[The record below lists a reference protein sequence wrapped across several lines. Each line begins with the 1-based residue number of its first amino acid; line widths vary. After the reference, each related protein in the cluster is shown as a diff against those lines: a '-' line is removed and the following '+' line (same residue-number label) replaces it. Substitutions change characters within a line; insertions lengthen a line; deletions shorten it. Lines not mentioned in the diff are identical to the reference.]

1 MKALLIYPRYKWP
14 EIGQMQEPLGIL
26 YIASLLRQN
35 GLEVRFLDFTFEQT
49 LDRLKEAVNWA
60 DAVGMSFSSVLFSRA
75 VHILEK
81 IKAQRPELLVIAGGP
96 HPTADPEG
104 TLKSGFDYLVIG
116 EGEQSGLELFQALS
130 NGKDGKNLDGVWTRS
145 GDEIIKTPLRSF
157 IPDLDRIPFPAR
169 DLFDYQTYLKSGMS
183 QIGICLARGCPFQCR
198 FCKPMQDLIFGRKL
212 RKRSPAS
219 VAEEIEW
226 AEELTGH
233 SFFLFR
239 DDNLSSLGL
248 PWFREFRTELEKRR
262 LKIKFSGQ
270 TRVNNLSEE
279 LVREMKDLG
288 LVGLAFGVESGS
300 QKIIDYYNKNFKV
313 EDSVAAF
320 ETCHRLGIGTHC
332 FIILGAPPETRDDLQ
347 LTIDLV
353 KKIHPESITISRL
366 TPAPGTY
373 LHAETIQQGLL
384 KEVSWEEWDFYKN
397 QSPLKL
403 AHLAEADLMKAE
415 NELRAMVAGSVLYPR
430 QEIVSCAQIINQ

>member
-26 YIASLLRQN
+26 YIASVLRQN
-35 GLEVRFLDFTFEQT
+35 GMEVRFLDFTFKQS
-49 LDRLKEAVNWA
+49 LDELTEAVNWA

-75 VHILEK
+75 AHIREQ
-81 IKAQRPELLVIAGGP
+81 IKAQRPELPVIAGGP

-104 TLKSGFDYLVIG
+104 TLKTGFDYLVMG
-116 EGEQSGLELFQALS
+116 EGEQSALELFRALEQ
-130 NGKDGKNLDGVWTRS
+130 GKDGRGIDGVWTRN
-145 GDEIIKTPLRSF
+145 GEEIVKTPLRSF
-157 IPDLDRIPFPAR
+157 VQDLDTLPFPAR

-183 QIGICLARGCPFQCR
+183 QIGICLARGCPFACR

-212 RKRSPAS
+212 RKRGPAS

-226 AEELTGH
+226 AIKLTGH
-233 SFFLFR
+233 TFFLFR

-248 PWFREFRTELEKRR
+248 KWFQEFRAELDQRK

-270 TRVNNLSEE
+270 TRVNDLSEE
-279 LVREMKDLG
+279 LVKEMKDLG

-300 QKIIDYYNKNFKV
+300 QKVIDYYNKKFKV

-320 ETCHRLGIGTHC
+320 ELCHRLGIGTHC
-332 FIILGAPPETRDDLQ
+332 FIMLGAPPETREDLQ
-347 LTIDLV
+347 MTIDLV
-353 KKIHPESITISRL
+353 KRIGPESVTISRL

-373 LHAETIQQGLL
+373 LHSETIEQGIL
-384 KEVSWEEWDFYKN
+384 KPVGWEDWDFYKN
-397 QSPLKL
+397 QTPLKL
-403 AHLAEADLMKAE
+403 EHLVEADLMKAE
-415 NELRAMVAGSVLYPR
+415 NEIRAMVKGSVLYPR
-430 QEIVSCAQIINQ
+430 QQIVSCSQAVKM

>member
-1 MKALLIYPRYKWP
+1 
-14 EIGQMQEPLGIL
+14 MQEPLGIL
-26 YIASLLRQN
+26 HIAAMLREN
-35 GLEVRFLDFTFEQT
+35 GFEVRFLDFTFEQT
-49 LDRLKEAVNWA
+49 LDRLTEAVGWA

-75 VHILEK
+75 MHILEK
-81 IKAQRPELLVIAGGP
+81 IKAQRPKLPVIAGGP

-116 EGEQSGLELFQALS
+116 EGERSGLELFQALS
-130 NGKDGKNLDGVWTRS
+130 NGKDGKGLDGVWTRNN
-145 GDEIIKTPLRSF
+145 DEIIKTPLRGF
-157 IPDLDRIPFPAR
+157 IADLGSLPFPAR

-226 AEELTGH
+226 ARKLTGR

-248 PWFREFRTELEKRR
+248 TWFGELRTELEKRR
-262 LKIKFSGQ
+262 LQIKFSGQ

-279 LVREMKDLG
+279 LVREMKGLG

-300 QKIIDYYNKNFKV
+300 QKVIDYYNKDFQV

-320 ETCHRLGIGTHC
+320 ETCHKLGIGTHC
-332 FIILGAPPETRDDLQ
+332 FIILGAPPETREDLQ
-347 LTIDLV
+347 MTIDLV
-353 KKIHPESITISRL
+353 KRIHPESITISRL

-373 LHAETIQQGLL
+373 LHAETLKQGLL

-403 AHLAEADLMKAE
+403 EHLNEEDLMKAE

-430 QEIVSCAQIINQ
+430 QEIVSCSQAMKI